1 MLGRL
6 SKLYKIVFV
15 RIKLENNKYGLLD
28 KVEEDDK
35 IFGDAVKKDYEIKKY
50 DPKFTDDEEF
60 DSNHNL

>member
-6 SKLYKIVFV
+6 SKLYKIVLV

-28 KVEEDDK
+28 KVEYSDNT
-35 IFGDAVKKDYEIKKY
+35 FGDTIKKDYEIKKY

-60 DSNHNL
+60 ESNRNL